1 MSEKDAELAYEE
13 AEKLFKLKSKFIIN
27 IKSFFLIDLILYI
40 VMDFADGGDL
50 FNVIVSRRAK
60 KQPFEEKEILTFVE

>member
-1 MSEKDAELAYEE
+1 MCIRDR
-13 AEKLFKLKSKFIIN
+13 
-27 IKSFFLIDLILYI
+27 ILYI